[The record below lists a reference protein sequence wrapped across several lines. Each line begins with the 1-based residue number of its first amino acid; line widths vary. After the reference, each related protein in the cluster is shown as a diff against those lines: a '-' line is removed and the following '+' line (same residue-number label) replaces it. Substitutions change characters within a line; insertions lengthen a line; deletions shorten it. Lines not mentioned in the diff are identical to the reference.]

1 MAPSLKRTDQL
12 LVCKFIE
19 SILSLGMGLY
29 FLLRDPQLAPSSEG
43 LWSVYLLRMNF
54 TKGRD
59 VPSEKKMC
67 VTLQD
72 KPQRPAETAAESKGN
87 LKDYWSKKITSTN

>member
-43 LWSVYLLRMNF
+43 L
-54 TKGRD
+54 
-59 VPSEKKMC
+59 
-67 VTLQD
+67 
-72 KPQRPAETAAESKGN
+72 
-87 LKDYWSKKITSTN
+87 